1 MTATKKFSFDR
12 GFIAGTLWGASAVFF
27 IFSGYLLSEFNG
39 DNFSP
44 LSFFITL
51 IMGIVLS
58 IGSFKAFKNFG

>member
-27 IFSGYLLSEFNG
+27 ICSGYLLSEFNG

-44 LSFFITL
+44 LSFFYYPNNGYCTFNRL
-51 IMGIVLS
+51 
-58 IGSFKAFKNFG
+58 F

>member
-1 MTATKKFSFDR
+1 MGRKCR
-12 GFIAGTLWGASAVFF
+12 FF
-27 IFSGYLLSEFNG
+27 ICSGYLLSEFNG

-58 IGSFKAFKNFG
+58 IGSFKT